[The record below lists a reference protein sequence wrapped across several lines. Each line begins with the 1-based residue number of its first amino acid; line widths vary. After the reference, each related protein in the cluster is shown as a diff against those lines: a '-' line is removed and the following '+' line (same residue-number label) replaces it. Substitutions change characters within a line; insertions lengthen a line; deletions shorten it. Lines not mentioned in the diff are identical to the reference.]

1 MKIKLEHRGQ
11 EFQCDL
17 SQPIDLSIPV
27 GQVRCFYSTPFEA
40 KPYQSGDFVG
50 SVNDGAPVNFY
61 DVQMNPHGN
70 GTHTECLG
78 HITKKQEKVSEEMK
92 TFHFLAQVVSL
103 PLAKL
108 DNGDKVLSLENLKTA
123 CLENLPPAIILRSLP
138 NLSDKLTMDYSGT
151 NPPYLDSAAMQ
162 YLVDGGVRHL
172 LIDLPS
178 VDREEDD
185 GILASHHVFWNVGD
199 AEAKDD
205 SRKDCTITEMIF
217 VPDEITDGLYLLNLQ
232 VPNLPLDAAP
242 SKPVIYK
249 LERHD

>member
-1 MKIKLEHRGQ
+1 MKIIVTHNGQ
-11 EFQCDL
+11 EYQCDL
-17 SQPIDLSIPV
+17 SQPMDLSIPV
-27 GQVRCFYSTPFEA
+27 GQVRCFYSTEFEA
-40 KPYQSGDFVG
+40 KPYQSGDFIG
-50 SVNDGAPVNFY
+50 SVNKGAPVNFY

-78 HITKKQEKVSEEMK
+78 HITKKQEKVSEEMT

-108 DNGDKVLSLENLKTA
+108 ENGDKVLNVENLKKA
-123 CLENLPPAIILRSLP
+123 CPENLPEAIILRTLP
-138 NLSDKLTMDYSGT
+138 NLSAKLHMDYSGT
-151 NPPYLDSAAMQ
+151 NPPYLTSEAMQ
-162 YLVDGGVRHL
+162 FLVDQGVRHL

-185 GILASHHVFWNVGD
+185 GILASHHIFWKVRD
-199 AEAKDD
+199 AAAMDD
-205 SRKDCTITEMIF
+205 SRRDCTITEMIF
-217 VPDEITDGLYLLNLQ
+217 VSDDIEDDLYLLNLQ

-249 LERHD
+249 LKKA